1 MKTLVQKYW
10 LIVALIYLV
19 AGCDSDISGDFGD
32 DPDPGSADFSTFVAL
47 GDSLVA
53 GYADD
58 ALYRHAQQNSFP
70 AIMAQQFTT
79 VGGGEFDQPLMD
91 TGKTGS
97 LTLSMVDLGRS
108 DRLVLAL
115 NPVPDPDRPVIPEP
129 IDPTDTQAIDT
140 RLPGAGM
147 YNNIGVPGAKS
158 FNGDDAGY
166 GNLNIGPISMM
177 NANPYFARFASDN
190 VVSMIDDAQAQ
201 VPSFFVL
208 WIGNFDILFYAT
220 AGAPGTANPPYGT
233 GSNDVT
239 DPAVFTPAYQGLVAS
254 LKTPTN
260 KGVLVNIPDVSTLSY
275 FTTVPFDAISL
286 DAATAASANADYAA
300 YNSALVTAESLMFI
314 SAEELTQR
322 TITFVEGQNALV
334 IEDESLTFVAGI
346 PSIRQ
351 ATQKDLVVLPAS
363 RVIGT
368 EQTPGNPATV
378 WGVGTA
384 LLDGDVVTE
393 YELGLIETARTAYNV
408 TIKNEVDADP
418 DLLLFD
424 ADAFFTELSTTGIL
438 YGSGGI
444 SSTFAQ
450 GGGISLDGI
459 HPTARGY
466 AVIANEMFKVI
477 NAGFGGYIPP
487 VDPSNYSTV
496 FYQ

>member
-10 LIVALIYLV
+10 LIVALIYLL

-47 GDSLVA
+47 GDSFVA

-70 AIMAQQFTT
+70 AIMAQQFRT

-108 DRLVLAL
+108 DRLVLAP
-115 NPVPDPDRPVIPEP
+115 NPIPDPDRPALPET

-140 RLPGAGM
+140 RLPGAGT

-158 FNGDDAGY
+158 FNPDDAGY

-201 VPSFFVL
+201 VPSFFLL

-233 GSNDVT
+233 ASNDVT

-314 SAEELTQR
+314 SAEELARR

-368 EQTPGNPATV
+368 EQTPGDPATV

-393 YELGLIETARTAYNV
+393 YEFGLIETARTAYNV
-408 TIKNEVDADP
+408 TIKAEADADP

-424 ADAFFTELSTTGIL
+424 AEAFFTELSTTGIL

-450 GGGISLDGI
+450 GAGVSLDGL
-459 HPTARGY
+459 HLTARGN
-466 AVIANEMFKVI
+466 AVLANEMFKVI

-487 VDPSNYSTV
+487 VDPSDYTTV

>member
-10 LIVALIYLV
+10 PIVALIYLV

-32 DPDPGSADFSTFVAL
+32 DPDPGSADFSTFIAF

-58 ALYRHAQQNSFP
+58 ALYRQAQQNSFP
-70 AIMAQQFTT
+70 AIMAQQFEQ

-108 DRLVLAL
+108 DRLVLAP
-115 NPVPDPDRPVIPEP
+115 NPAPDPDRPALPET
-129 IDPTDTQAIDT
+129 IVPTDTQAIDT

-158 FNGDDAGY
+158 FNADDVGY
-166 GNLNIGPISMM
+166 GELNIGAVVGMT
-177 NANPYFARFASDN
+177 ANPYFARFASDN
-190 VVSMIDDAQAQ
+190 VVSMIDDAQGQ

-233 GSNDVT
+233 GSSDVT

-275 FTTVPFDAISL
+275 FTTVAFDAIPL
-286 DAATAASANADYAA
+286 DAATAAAANAAYAA
-300 YNSALVTAESLMFI
+300 YNSALVTAESLMLI

-351 ATQKDLVVLPAS
+351 ATRNDLIVLPAS
-363 RVIGT
+363 SKIGT
-368 EQTPGNPATV
+368 EQTPGDPATV
-378 WGVGTA
+378 WGVGTE
-384 LLDGDVVTE
+384 LLDGDVVTK

-408 TIKNEVDADP
+408 TIKDEADSDP

-424 ADAFFTELSTTGIL
+424 ADAFFTELSTTGVL
-438 YGSGGI
+438 YSSGGI

-466 AVIANEMFKVI
+466 AVIANEMFKLI

-487 VDPSNYSTV
+487 VDPSDYTTV